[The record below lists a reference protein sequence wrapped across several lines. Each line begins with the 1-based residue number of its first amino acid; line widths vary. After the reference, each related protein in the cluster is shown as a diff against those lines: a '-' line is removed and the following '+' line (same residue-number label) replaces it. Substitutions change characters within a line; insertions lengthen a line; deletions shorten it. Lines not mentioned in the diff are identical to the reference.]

1 MHIHWHLSSTFEVHK
16 KLWPVGEGGGS
27 QDSERNLRYASENKR
42 ELEKEPNLRGCAC
55 SIRKTLSLLFILF
68 LLAASRKSTDSGKYH
83 LLEKRNPF
91 YFLAYFFYFL
101 ATFFT
106 FQLTFT

>member
-1 MHIHWHLSSTFEVHK
+1 MT
-16 KLWPVGEGGGS
+16 PY
-27 QDSERNLRYASENKR
+27 NLENIVFIV
-42 ELEKEPNLRGCAC
+42 RGVKNDIQNFLDFWISGFCVFAYN
-55 SIRKTLSLLFILF
+55 IRKTLSLLFVLF

>member
-1 MHIHWHLSSTFEVHK
+1 M
-16 KLWPVGEGGGS
+16 
-27 QDSERNLRYASENKR
+27 
-42 ELEKEPNLRGCAC
+42 
-55 SIRKTLSLLFILF
+55 LF

-101 ATFFT
+101 VTFFT
-106 FQLTFT
+106 FQLTFYINFTYTLLFSYFYVYYTSLLFSQTWQVKKKVEGITYLAFLQKSKKKHEKVRKVNIGFS